1 MLIALE
7 NPGELCRQIKENR
20 MRVGVALKP
29 ATPASS
35 VFHLVETKA
44 VDMVL
49 VMTVEPG
56 FGGQAF
62 MDSCMPKVII
72 HFTD

>member
-1 MLIALE
+1 
-7 NPGELCRQIKENR
+7 

>member
-1 MLIALE
+1 
-7 NPGELCRQIKENR
+7 

-29 ATPASS
+29 GTP
-35 VFHLVETKA
+35 VDCIYPLCEK

-56 FGGQAF
+56 TALSLLYPPAAAF
-62 MDSCMPKVII
+62 TVYQL
-72 HFTD
+72 